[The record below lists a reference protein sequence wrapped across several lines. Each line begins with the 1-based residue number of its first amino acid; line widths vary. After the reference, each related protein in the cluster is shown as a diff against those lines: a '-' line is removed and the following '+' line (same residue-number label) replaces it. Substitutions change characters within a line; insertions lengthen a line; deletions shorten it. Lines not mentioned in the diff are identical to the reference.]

1 MAASKRSVSKK
12 VSKRVRLR
20 SSTASEQSALLLIKV
35 TSGLI
40 IYKSAVRLIE
50 KIDTT
55 IKIRKK
61 ITEKRKRSKEEGG
74 KGRNWQK
81 KNSRDSWLAIN
92 ISFGIQ

>member
-1 MAASKRSVSKK
+1 M
-12 VSKRVRLR
+12 SKRVRLR

-74 KGRNWQK
+74 KGRDWQK
-81 KNSRDSWLAIN
+81 KTVVAIN